1 MLQELRIR
9 DLAII
14 EDLRV
19 EFAPGLNVLSGET
32 GAGKSILVDALGLVV
47 GGRAASDLLRAGAE
61 AAVVEAVFRLSARPD
76 VRETLAA
83 LGLDPADEMVVRRSV
98 APGGKGKA
106 HVNGSPVTQAMLSE
120 ITDALV
126 EIHGQHEHQRLLRRE
141 FHLDCLDRAAA
152 LSDLRARVAQ
162 AARRAG
168 DLARERNALRLSVEE
183 RIRQIDYLRFQVD
196 EIRKADPEPGE
207 DERLAA
213 ERSRLAHAARLAE
226 IAAGA
231 EAGLYSG
238 EGAAVDVLGRAA
250 TALREGARL
259 DPSLAAGAERV
270 EAALREVEDVAAG
283 LRDYAEKAVLDPDRL
298 AEVDARLEALRKLA
312 RKYGPGM
319 DGVRAALAQAEEKLA
334 LLEGHD
340 ERLAAIEKACT
351 AAEDE
356 GRALARELSAAR
368 RRAAWGLERKVRE
381 ELAALGMP
389 QGAFEV
395 HFADEPFPP
404 PGFGER
410 GADRVE
416 FLFSPNPGEPPRPL
430 SRVASGGELA
440 RTMLALQNV
449 LAAGDL
455 PTTFVFDEA
464 DAGVGGRLA
473 DAVGRRL
480 SDLASTHQVLC
491 ITHLPQIAAR
501 GAWHLRVI
509 KEQRRGRTTARVEPL
524 EGEARVEEIARMS
537 GGAQVT
543 ETTRAH
549 ARDLLARGARDAR
562 PDPGASAPPPSGA
575 AGRPG
580 RDRALVR
587 GRDGRPRPV

>member
-61 AAVVEAVFRLSARPD
+61 AAVVEAVFRLDGRPD
-76 VRETLAA
+76 VRGKLEA
-83 LGLDPADEMVVRRSV
+83 LGLDASGEMVVRRSV
-98 APGGKGKA
+98 APGGKGRA
-106 HVNGSPVTQAMLSE
+106 WVNGSPVTQAMLAE

-141 FHLDCLDRAAA
+141 FHLDCLDRSAG
-152 LSDLRARVAQ
+152 LLDRRAGIAET
-162 AARRAG
+162 ARRARE
-168 DLARERNALRLSVEE
+168 LAREREALRLSVEE

-196 EIRKADPEPGE
+196 EIRKADPQPGE
-207 DERLAA
+207 DGRLVA
-213 ERSRLAHAARLAE
+213 ERARLAHAARLAE
-226 IAAGA
+226 VAAGA
-231 EAGLYSG
+231 EEGLYSG
-238 EGAAVDVLGRAA
+238 EGAAVDALGRAA
-250 TALREGARL
+250 AALREGARL
-259 DPSLAAGAERV
+259 DRGLGAGAERV
-270 EAALREVEDVAAG
+270 EAALREIEDVAAE
-283 LRDYAEKAVLDPDRL
+283 LRDYAEKAVLDPERL
-298 AEVDARLEALRKLA
+298 AEVDARLETLRRLA
-312 RKYGPGM
+312 RKYGPGIE
-319 DGVRAALAQAEEKLA
+319 DVLAALGSAEEKLA

-340 ERLAAIEKACT
+340 ERLAAIEKGC
-351 AAEDE
+351 AEAEEE
-356 GRALARELSAAR
+356 GRARARELSAAR
-368 RRAAWGLERKVRE
+368 RQAARALERKVRE
-381 ELAALGMP
+381 ELTTLGMP
-389 QGAFEV
+389 QALFEV
-395 HFADEPFPP
+395 HFDEGPPPP
-404 PGFGER
+404 PGFTER

-430 SRVASGGELA
+430 ARVASGGELA

-480 SDLASTHQVLC
+480 ADLAAGHQVLC

-509 KEQRRGRTTARVEPL
+509 KEQRKARTVARVEVL
-524 EGEARVEEIARMS
+524 EGDARVEEIARMS

-549 ARDLLARGARDAR
+549 ARDLLSRGARDAR
-562 PDPGASAPPPSGA
+562 AESPE
-575 AGRPG
+575 PG
-580 RDRALVR
+580 RADLRKGIGSEKRPALSRSKPGPR
-587 GRDGRPRPV
+587 GQA